1 MTLLERIKEKIENGT
16 DGSNTSRRGLYATRV
31 KLPSFLQSAKD
42 GNKVAAREVI
52 EELIFIFDLYI
63 TVEQAFTEFTKVKAQ
78 MFKQN
83 LEHSEEAKALGIPL
97 SQGEGCVGLY
107 SETLQEWLRAG
118 TSSGTDYWKDCMVD
132 MPTLKVDK
140 HRFSPVG
147 DEYALQRTSLKYE
160 TVIETAEEAMRLL
173 EATASE
179 SENNIVEIKQFW
191 ELEDGVVIFNYATV
205 DGERLSRRER
215 RELTQGR
222 FGTLGIP
229 VPEPEDFNGG
239 GTIMTLIKIDKSK
252 EIVDGRSQEITAEYL
267 HDGEGA
273 KMFVKA
279 TYESGG
285 THTDRLDK
293 PVGKRRIPA
302 TPKTFPETR

>member
-147 DEYALQRTSLKYE
+147 DEYALQRTSLK
-160 TVIETAEEAMRLL
+160 
-173 EATASE
+173 
-179 SENNIVEIKQFW
+179 
-191 ELEDGVVIFNYATV
+191 
-205 DGERLSRRER
+205 
-215 RELTQGR
+215 
-222 FGTLGIP
+222 
-229 VPEPEDFNGG
+229 
-239 GTIMTLIKIDKSK
+239 
-252 EIVDGRSQEITAEYL
+252 
-267 HDGEGA
+267 
-273 KMFVKA
+273 
-279 TYESGG
+279 
-285 THTDRLDK
+285 
-293 PVGKRRIPA
+293 
-302 TPKTFPETR
+302 